1 MRVYLDDKK
10 SPENHLSEK
19 DREGLFVFKDP
30 LATLRFLHENEK
42 DIEVAYLGHYPT
54 DYYFQG
60 SDIVEDIF
68 LHKYYND
75 GKYFPKLSKIYLHNI
90 DSGFKNTLIS
100 KHQKEL
106 KKLGIELTTLD

>member
-1 MRVYLDDKK
+1 MALSEFLTHLLNCKKLTYLLINPRYLGRGFHQAHRDDKK
-10 SPENHLSEK
+10 SPENHLS
-19 DREGLFVFKDP
+19 
-30 LATLRFLHENEK
+30 
-42 DIEVAYLGHYPT
+42 

-100 KHQKEL
+100 KYQKEL
-106 KKLGIELTTLD
+106 KEFGIELTILD